1 MSEDFLHF
9 LWKNGLYQMPL
20 TEFYSGES
28 IEVLNP
34 GLHNRD
40 QGPDFFNAR
49 IRIGQ
54 TVWAGNVEIHLRS
67 SDWLRHRHQTDDH
80 YNNVV
85 LHVVGQNDAE
95 IRNQAG
101 QLIPATEMRCPQSL
115 LERYQFLMRTD
126 RWLPCQS
133 YIADID
139 PFVMQQWYESL
150 TVERLECKTAAIA
163 ENLRLTQNNWEE
175 SFYYTVA
182 QSFGFKTNAQPF
194 LMLAQSLPLNVIAH
208 HKNSLTQVEALLF
221 GQAGLLP
228 AEPADD
234 YTQLLAREYNHLKI
248 KYRLDPVPSHVWKFA
263 RMRPGNLPTVRIAQL
278 ASLISKSSALLSK
291 MVECQ
296 TVDDVK
302 RLFATSVSDY
312 WLTHYVFEKPS
323 ARKDKNLGESSLNLL
338 VINAF
343 VPFMF
348 HYGKSIGKA
357 ELTNRALQ
365 WLEDVPAEKNTII
378 SQWEKF
384 GIKAKCALESQALI
398 QLANCYCQ
406 KKQCLKCRV
415 GRQVMV
421 VQPTD
426 GLSK

>member
-1 MSEDFLHF
+1 MTEDFLHF
-9 LWKNGLYQMPL
+9 LWKNGLYSTPL
-20 TEFYSGES
+20 TECYSGS
-28 IEVLNP
+28 TVDVLNP

-49 IRIGQ
+49 IRIGD

-67 SDWLRHRHQTDDH
+67 SDWLRHRHQTDSH
-80 YNNVV
+80 YNNVI

-95 IRNQAG
+95 IRDHNG
-101 QLIPATEMRCPQSL
+101 QLIPAVEIHCPADL
-115 LERYQFLMRTD
+115 LDRYQFLMTTD

-139 PFVMQQWYESL
+139 RFVMQQWYESL
-150 TVERLECKTAAIA
+150 AVERLEQKISVIA
-163 ENLRLTQNNWEE
+163 DNLRLTNNNWEE

-182 QSFGFKTNAQPF
+182 QSFGFKTNSQPF

-228 AEPADD
+228 EQPTDD
-234 YTQLLAREYNHLKI
+234 YTQLLLREYNHLKI
-248 KYRLDPVPSHVWKFA
+248 KYKLEPIPCHVWKFA

-296 TVDDVK
+296 KVDDVK
-302 RLFATSVSDY
+302 KLFATSVSDY
-312 WLTHYVFEKPS
+312 WLTHYVFGKTS
-323 ARKDKNLGESSLNLL
+323 ARKDKNLGDSSLNLL

-348 HYGKSIGKA
+348 HYGKSIGKP
-357 ELTNRALQ
+357 ELTDRAMQ
-365 WLEDVPAEKNTII
+365 WLEDVPDEKNTII
-378 SQWEKF
+378 SQWKKF
-384 GIKAKCALESQALI
+384 GVTAQCALESQALI
-398 QLANCYCQ
+398 QLSNSYCQ
-406 KKQCLKCRV
+406 KRRCLACRI
-415 GRQVMV
+415 GRQVISPIV
-421 VQPTD
+421 R
-426 GLSK
+426 L

>member
-1 MSEDFLHF
+1 MTEDFLHF

-20 TEFYSGES
+20 SEFYSGET

-49 IRIGQ
+49 IRIGD

-67 SDWLRHRHQTDDH
+67 SDWLRHRHQSDDH

-95 IRNQAG
+95 IRDQNG
-101 QLIPATEMRCPQSL
+101 RLIPASEIKCPPQL

-150 TVERLECKTAAIA
+150 TVERLENKTAAIA
-163 ENLRLTQNNWEE
+163 ENLRLTNNNWEE

-228 AEPADD
+228 AEPTDD
-234 YTQLLAREYNHLKI
+234 YTQLLTREYNHLKI
-248 KYRLDPVPSHVWKFA
+248 KYRLEPIPSHVWKFA

-291 MVECQ
+291 MIECQ
-296 TVDDVK
+296 LVDDVK
-302 RLFATSVSDY
+302 HLFATSVSDY

-323 ARKDKNLGESSLNLL
+323 ARKDKNLGDESLNLL

-348 HYGKSIGKA
+348 HYGKSIGKT
-357 ELTNRALQ
+357 ELTDRALQ
-365 WLEDVPAEKNTII
+365 WLEDVPAEKNNII
-378 SQWEKF
+378 SQWGEF
-384 GIKAKCALESQALI
+384 RVSARCALESQALI
-398 QLANCYCQ
+398 QLTNNYC
-406 KKQCLKCRV
+406 KPRRCLACRV
-415 GRQVMV
+415 GRQVMSPIV
-421 VQPTD
+421 R
-426 GLSK
+426 

>member
-1 MSEDFLHF
+1 
-9 LWKNGLYQMPL
+9 
-20 TEFYSGES
+20 
-28 IEVLNP
+28 EVLNP

-49 IRIGQ
+49 IRIGD

-67 SDWLRHRHQTDDH
+67 SDWLRHRHQSDDH

-95 IRNQAG
+95 IRDQNG
-101 QLIPATEMRCPQSL
+101 RLIPASEIKCPPQL

-150 TVERLECKTAAIA
+150 AVERLECKTATIA

-182 QSFGFKTNAQPF
+182 QSFGFKTNSQPF

-208 HKNSLTQVEALLF
+208 HKNNLTHVEALLF

-228 AEPADD
+228 AEPTDD
-234 YTQLLAREYNHLKI
+234 YTQLLVREYNHLKT
-248 KYRLDPVPSHVWKFA
+248 KYKLEPVESHVWKFA

-296 TVDDVK
+296 TVNDVE
-302 RLFATSVSDY
+302 RLFSTSVSEY
-312 WLTHYVFEKPS
+312 WVTHYVFGKTS
-323 ARKDKNLGESSLNLL
+323 ARKDKNLGDSSLNLL

-348 HYGKSIGKA
+348 HYGKNIGKP
-357 ELTNRALQ
+357 ELIDRAMQ
-365 WLEDVPAEKNTII
+365 WLEDVPDEKNTII

-398 QLANCYCQ
+398 QLANCYCH
-406 KKQCLKCRV
+406 KKQCLKCRI
-415 GRQVMV
+415 GRQVISPV
-421 VQPTD
+421 VR
-426 GLSK
+426 

>member
-1 MSEDFLHF
+1 MTEDFLHF

-20 TEFYSGES
+20 TEFYSGET

-49 IRIGQ
+49 IRIGD

-67 SDWLRHRHQTDDH
+67 SDWLRHRHQSDDH

-95 IRNQAG
+95 IRDQNG
-101 QLIPATEMRCPQSL
+101 RLIPASEIKCPPQL

-139 PFVMQQWYESL
+139 PFVMQQWCESL
-150 TVERLECKTAAIA
+150 TVERLENKTAAIA
-163 ENLRLTQNNWEE
+163 ENLRLTNNNWEE

-228 AEPADD
+228 AEPTDD
-234 YTQLLAREYNHLKI
+234 YTQLLTREYNHLKI
-248 KYRLDPVPSHVWKFA
+248 KYRLEPIPSHVWKFA

-291 MVECQ
+291 MIECQ
-296 TVDDVK
+296 SVDDVK
-302 RLFATSVSDY
+302 HLFATSVSDY

-323 ARKDKNLGESSLNLL
+323 ARKDKNLGDASLNLL

-343 VPFMF
+343 MPFMF
-348 HYGKSIGKA
+348 HYGKSIGKT
-357 ELTNRALQ
+357 ELTDRALQ
-365 WLEDVPAEKNTII
+365 WLEDVPAEKNNII
-378 SQWEKF
+378 SQWGEF
-384 GIKAKCALESQALI
+384 RVSARCALESQALI
-398 QLANCYCQ
+398 QLTNNYC
-406 KKQCLKCRV
+406 KPRRCLACRI
-415 GRQVMV
+415 GRQVMSPIV
-421 VQPTD
+421 R
-426 GLSK
+426 

>member
-20 TEFYSGES
+20 TEFYSGET
-28 IEVLNP
+28 IEALNP

-95 IRNQAG
+95 IRSQAG
-101 QLIPATEMRCPQSL
+101 QHIPAAEMRCPQPL

-234 YTQLLAREYNHLKI
+234 YTLLLAREYNHLKT
-248 KYRLDPVPSHVWKFA
+248 KYRLEPVPSHVWKFA
-263 RMRPGNLPTVRIAQL
+263 RMRPGNLPTIRIAQL

-302 RLFATSVSDY
+302 HLFATSVSDY

-323 ARKDKNLGESSLNLL
+323 ARKDKNLGELSLNLL

-357 ELTNRALQ
+357 ELTDRALQ